1 MVAEDVDAV
10 VEAVQADDL
19 AAVQVLIAAD
29 EDGPA
34 AVQIPVL
41 VRLQIEVVQ
50 IAAVQTVVDLIV
62 VDLIVVDL
70 IVVDLIV
77 VALIVVVETAA
88 VVDDA
93 RHPQI
98 QPFGR

>member
-1 MVAEDVDAV
+1 MDAV

-62 VDLIVVDL
+62 VDLIVV
-70 IVVDLIV
+70 
-77 VALIVVVETAA
+77 ALIVVVETAA

>member
-1 MVAEDVDAV
+1 MDAV

-70 IVVDLIV
+70 IVV
-77 VALIVVVETAA
+77 VETAA

>member
-1 MVAEDVDAV
+1 MDAV

-62 VDLIVVDL
+62 VDLIVV
-70 IVVDLIV
+70 
-77 VALIVVVETAA
+77 VETAA

>member
-62 VDLIVVDL
+62 VDLIVV
-70 IVVDLIV
+70 
-77 VALIVVVETAA
+77 ALIVVVETAA

>member
-1 MVAEDVDAV
+1 MVAEDVAAV

-62 VDLIVVDL
+62 VA
-70 IVVDLIV
+70 LIV

>member
-62 VDLIVVDL
+62 VDLIVV
-70 IVVDLIV
+70 
-77 VALIVVVETAA
+77 VETAA